1 VPHTEWMIRTVGD
14 SMIPADEVVHV
25 SPSTPAGD
33 ALDLVL
39 ESGSGRAVVIDGG
52 SLVGILSLTDLARA
66 VAEHAGAPVALGG
79 VR

>member
-1 VPHTEWMIRTVGD
+1 MIRTVGD